1 MTLVE
6 VAFVSVP
13 HVLPEQPLPDSVH
26 VTPLLAESLLTVAVK
41 FCVEPVETLAVEG
54 DTATLI
60 AAPAMVIVAED
71 DFVVSETDVAISV
84 TVADDGTE
92 FGAL

>member
-1 MTLVE
+1 ME

-13 HVLPEQPLPDSVH
+13 HVLPEQPLPVSVH
-26 VTPLLAESLLTVAVK
+26 VTPLFAVSFFTIAVK
-41 FCVEPVETLAVEG
+41 FCVEPVETLAVDG

-71 DFVVSETDVAISV
+71 DFVLSMTEVAVRV
-84 TVADDGTE
+84 TVAGDGTE
-92 FGAL
+92 LGAV

>member
-1 MTLVE
+1 MA

-13 HVLPEQPLPDSVH
+13 QVLPEQPLPVSVH

-41 FCVEPVETLAVEG
+41 FCVEPVVTFAVEG

-60 AAPAMVIVAED
+60 ATPATVIVAED
-71 DFVVSETDVAISV
+71 DFVLSVTEVAVRV
-84 TVADDGTE
+84 TVAGDGTE
-92 FGAL
+92 LGAV

>member
-1 MTLVE
+1 MA

-13 HVLPEQPLPDSVH
+13 QVLPEQPEPVSVH

-71 DFVVSETDVAISV
+71 DLVVSDTEVAVRV
-84 TVADDGTE
+84 TVAGDGAAI
-92 FGAL
+92 GAV

>member
-1 MTLVE
+1 MA

-13 HVLPEQPLPDSVH
+13 QAVPEQPLPVSVH

-41 FCVEPVETLAVEG
+41 FCVEPVVTFAVEG

-60 AAPAMVIVAED
+60 ATPATVIVAED
-71 DFVVSETDVAISV
+71 DFVLSVTEVAVRV
-84 TVADDGTE
+84 TVAGDGTE
-92 FGAL
+92 LGAV

>member
-1 MTLVE
+1 MA

-13 HVLPEQPLPDSVH
+13 QAVPEQPLPVSVH

-54 DTATLI
+54 DTDTLI
-60 AAPAMVIVAED
+60 AAPATVIVAEED
-71 DFVVSETDVAISV
+71 LVASDTEVAVSV
-84 TVADDGTE
+84 TVAGE
-92 FGAL
+92 GAVAGAV

>member
-1 MTLVE
+1 MA
-6 VAFVSVP
+6 VAFASVP
-13 HVLPEQPLPDSVH
+13 QVLPEQPEPDSVH
-26 VTPLLAESLLTVAVK
+26 VTPLFAESLLTVAVK
-41 FCVEPVETLAVEG
+41 FCAEPVETLAVEG

-60 AAPAMVIVAED
+60 AAPAMVIVAEED
-71 DFVVSETDVAISV
+71 LVVSDTEVAVSV

>member
-1 MTLVE
+1 MA

-13 HVLPEQPLPDSVH
+13 QAVPEQPEPDRAH
-26 VTPLLAESLLTVAVK
+26 VTPLFAVSLLTVAVK

-60 AAPAMVIVAED
+60 AAPVMVIAAED
-71 DFVVSETDVAISV
+71 DFVLSATDVAVSV
-84 TVADDGTE
+84 TVAGE
-92 FGAL
+92 GAVAGAL

>member
-1 MTLVE
+1 MA

-13 HVLPEQPLPDSVH
+13 QAVPEQPLPDSVH
-26 VTPLLAESLLTVAVK
+26 MTPLFAVSFFTVAVK

-60 AAPAMVIVAED
+60 AAPATVIVAED
-71 DFVVSETDVAISV
+71 DFVLSATEVAVSV
-84 TVADDGTE
+84 TVEGE
-92 FGAL
+92 GAVAGAA

>member
-1 MTLVE
+1 MA

-13 HVLPEQPLPDSVH
+13 QVLPEHPEPDSAH
-26 VTPLLAESLLTVAVK
+26 VTPLFAESLLTVAVK

-60 AAPAMVIVAED
+60 AAPVMVIAAED
-71 DFVVSETDVAISV
+71 DFVLSATDVAVSV
-84 TVADDGTE
+84 TVAGE
-92 FGAL
+92 GAVAGAV

>member
-1 MTLVE
+1 MA

-13 HVLPEQPLPDSVH
+13 QVEPEQPLPASAQ
-26 VTPLLAESLLTVAVK
+26 VTPLFDVSLLTVAVK
-41 FCVEPVETLAVEG
+41 FCVAPVETVAVAG

-71 DFVVSETDVAISV
+71 DFVLSDTDVAVSV
-84 TVADDGTE
+84 TVAGE
-92 FGAL
+92 GAALGAV

>member
-1 MTLVE
+1 MA

-13 HVLPEQPLPDSVH
+13 HVLPEQPLPDRAH
-26 VTPLLAESLLTVAVK
+26 VTPLFAVSLLTVAVK

-60 AAPAMVIVAED
+60 AAPVMVIAAED
-71 DFVVSETDVAISV
+71 DFVLSATDVAVRV
-84 TVADDGTE
+84 TVAGE
-92 FGAL
+92 GAVAGPL

>member
-1 MTLVE
+1 MA

-13 HVLPEQPLPDSVH
+13 QVLPEQPEPVSVH
-26 VTPLLAESLLTVAVK
+26 VTPLLAVSFFTVAVK
-41 FCVEPVETLAVEG
+41 FCVEPVVTFAVEG
-54 DTATLI
+54 DTATPI

-84 TVADDGTE
+84 TVAGE
-92 FGAL
+92 GAMAGAV

>member
-1 MTLVE
+1 MLVA

-13 HVLPEQPLPDSVH
+13 QAVPEQPLPDSAH
-26 VTPLLAESLLTVAVK
+26 VTPLFAVSFFTVAVK
-41 FCVEPVETLAVEG
+41 FCVEPVVTFAVEG

-71 DFVVSETDVAISV
+71 VLVVSDTDVAVSV
-84 TVADDGTE
+84 TVAGE
-92 FGAL
+92 GAVAGAV

>member
-1 MTLVE
+1 ME

-13 HVLPEQPLPDSVH
+13 HVLPEQPLPVSVH
-26 VTPLLAESLLTVAVK
+26 VTPLFALSFFTIAVK

-71 DFVVSETDVAISV
+71 DLVVSETEVAVRV
-84 TVADDGTE
+84 TVAGE
-92 FGAL
+92 GAVAGAL

>member
-1 MTLVE
+1 MA

-13 HVLPEQPLPDSVH
+13 QVLTEQPLPDSVH
-26 VTPLLAESLLTVAVK
+26 VTPLLAESLLTVALK
-41 FCVEPVETLAVEG
+41 FCVEPVVTFAVEG

-71 DFVVSETDVAISV
+71 DFVLSATDVAVSV
-84 TVADDGTE
+84 TVAGE
-92 FGAL
+92 GAVAGAV